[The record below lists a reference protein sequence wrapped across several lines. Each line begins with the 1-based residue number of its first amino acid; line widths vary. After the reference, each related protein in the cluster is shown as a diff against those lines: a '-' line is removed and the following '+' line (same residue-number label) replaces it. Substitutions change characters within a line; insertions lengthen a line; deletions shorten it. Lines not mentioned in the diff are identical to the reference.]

1 MPECDEEISYELIH
15 QLISKKDIL
24 EEYINL
30 YSIINKNYIEI
41 SSTFDEKFLENLDIQ
56 QINDIQDLINK
67 SNKLDKI
74 ISFNQLVEA
83 IDRLENIRKSLID
96 LSPDIELVKNNIPY
110 ELKSVFGYSE
120 EKFKDM
126 ELLVTHLK
134 SLPFELLKIRNE
146 IFDESNI
153 DQFILEFEP
162 VFIQLQKNYL
172 DCKEIY
178 NIDNLPDLNDLEVN
192 YKNVCIGGFFKYFTR
207 RWWKARKF
215 ITGMSKNEN
224 TPFGEIQ
231 NNFSKLIDFR
241 QNIDIAD
248 SLNQKYKILGHIYDG
263 VHTPL
268 DDIKTLREWYKGIRH
283 DYGVG
288 FDERVKIGSAILR
301 LESNLIQSII
311 EEYDRKIA
319 PKIKI
324 SLNLL
329 EEFSTLYNNKIKG
342 LKNIH
347 EIVNEKSD
355 ISSTLSDLKELK
367 DNLQALIIN
376 KNNSLLTIE
385 NKLNLF
391 NENLHNLIRFEEIKS
406 SHPEI
411 CNEWELKEFKGKANH
426 YEVGRANK
434 ALNLLKV
441 ISDCDDVIKHKLLE
455 ILNSESYKNFK
466 EVNSKIAFH
475 FNNEA
480 KLKIKF
486 KDHSDVDESWIEL
499 HKTSFD
505 NLIKRNDLALDNQDW
520 IFTWSNY
527 QSVKSKAEALG
538 LKNII
543 GKLENGTLESY
554 SLVDTVQLSI
564 YCSLAKHII
573 NTDTLIQKF
582 NGMELSTMVDDFKN
596 YDNELIALQR
606 KQIASNA
613 ATVDVPQGIAYG
625 RVSDLTEYS
634 LIAKES
640 LKKMRHIPIRS
651 LLERAPN
658 AIQALKP

>member
-1 MPECDEEISYELIH
+1 
-15 QLISKKDIL
+15 
-24 EEYINL
+24 
-30 YSIINKNYIEI
+30 
-41 SSTFDEKFLENLDIQ
+41 
-56 QINDIQDLINK
+56 
-67 SNKLDKI
+67 
-74 ISFNQLVEA
+74 
-83 IDRLENIRKSLID
+83 
-96 LSPDIELVKNNIPY
+96 
-110 ELKSVFGYSE
+110 
-120 EKFKDM
+120 M

-391 NENLHNLIRFEEIKS
+391 NENLHNLIRFEEM
-406 SHPEI
+406 
-411 CNEWELKEFKGKANH
+411 NRTGF
-426 YEVGRANK
+426 VG
-434 ALNLLKV
+434 
-441 ISDCDDVIKHKLLE
+441 
-455 ILNSESYKNFK
+455 ES
-466 EVNSKIAFH
+466 
-475 FNNEA
+475 
-480 KLKIKF
+480 
-486 KDHSDVDESWIEL
+486 
-499 HKTSFD
+499 
-505 NLIKRNDLALDNQDW
+505 
-520 IFTWSNY
+520 IF
-527 QSVKSKAEALG
+527 
-538 LKNII
+538 
-543 GKLENGTLESY
+543 
-554 SLVDTVQLSI
+554 
-564 YCSLAKHII
+564 
-573 NTDTLIQKF
+573 
-582 NGMELSTMVDDFKN
+582 
-596 YDNELIALQR
+596 
-606 KQIASNA
+606 
-613 ATVDVPQGIAYG
+613 
-625 RVSDLTEYS
+625 
-634 LIAKES
+634 
-640 LKKMRHIPIRS
+640 
-651 LLERAPN
+651 
-658 AIQALKP
+658 